1 MHVIQ
6 SQNAFKRLPF
16 QFTYHSKAKTDLNV
30 LLIQHA
36 RHQGAKTHMKR
47 PANAIPARYS
57 DEKTKN
63 RTNTIYS

>member
-16 QFTYHSKAKTDLNV
+16 QFTYHSKANV